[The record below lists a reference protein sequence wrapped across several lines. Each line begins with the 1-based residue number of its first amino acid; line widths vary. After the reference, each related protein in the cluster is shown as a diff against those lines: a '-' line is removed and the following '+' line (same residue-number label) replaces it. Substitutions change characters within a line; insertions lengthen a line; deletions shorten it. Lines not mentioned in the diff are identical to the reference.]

1 MDQATKTQR
10 LFAIEPRLVRIQPPV
25 KISTPTIISSSTIS
39 NSSTLLFQHD
49 YLTKSNLNNDRMPL
63 KPLNINI
70 ANITAPPKIS
80 ANTSYSN
87 SCPNKINVPFRL
99 LNSSNITNTT
109 VPLARVNK
117 INCSTISLAK
127 NSVPPLKS
135 LPGIQV
141 VTNSAA
147 VITAAPAVQC
157 QEVVEVLP
165 ASSNEIYLDS
175 NTLTVEI
182 NNDLLLPQSKQ
193 DPDLLKARQRAA
205 SAIVI
210 AGILKSTVASTSTFQ
225 EQDNVSSEEE
235 IDLASDSDN
244 ELFVD
249 KFINLKNVPPEVKEI
264 LNENDVPNLNTTDLT
279 TSGGET
285 TCESDASALSDVFES
300 KMKPKKL
307 KSRKQRNRTH
317 QQSTS
322 DIERLNDKVLGL
334 LPKDYSNKIVN
345 IEAVDGNDCEQLITT
360 FRVNVSKVDDVIKW
374 KDQFELSS
382 NTNYRVEHTR
392 KPKSEK
398 RIMYKKT
405 FRCHHNT
412 LAEKSQSKTPHEKHT
427 KCPASISQDIYLK
440 THPMEILLKSTHNHP
455 VEAAAGD
462 VLRHRRPCLGTVQ
475 KFTDMFKNTSSR
487 ITPAYAMERNLED
500 LEMSDQDLIKIGDGA
515 FVPERPY
522 KLYKKIMKD
531 QSGEPYGPG
540 MISALEKYV
549 ENYNSECGEVCAKFG
564 SSSDGNDHYIAVCTA
579 MMKRIHTHYKASGEV
594 MFVDSSGCMD
604 NNNARVFVIL
614 TPSVVCGLPL
624 GLLITFSEKEPV
636 ILAALQLWK
645 EVLPENAFYGRGSL
659 GPKIIISDAS
669 TSERNSVS
677 DCWPM
682 ATLLLCLFHVLQAM
696 WRYVW
701 DSHNGVEFKD
711 KAYVYHFFREIV
723 YAPTVEEFKNA
734 YEEAL
739 QDRRLLLYP
748 IVWKHFEDYKNKAKE
763 WALSYRVDLLTRGH
777 HTNNFCEACM
787 RIIKDTILQ
796 RARAYNTVQLLD
808 LLLTKLDKHFKRKLA
823 FVVSN
828 RIRAS
833 RSYKYRIKAEKLKPL
848 VAERLFSSE
857 NLFRVENT
865 QKKTE
870 YVVDSQLNICSCPI
884 GMCGAPCKHQMMVA
898 KKFKISNQQF
908 LPTSDPAF
916 RMILFFIMTGHTNIP
931 DGFLKTLKG
940 DNVSV
945 DLNINPDYSNN
956 TPTNEKENEDKID
969 IPLESSEQPPDL
981 DCLKEEIRNVA
992 EDLCD
997 RLTNSLYLSEPCQK
1011 FVNNYWTIVKR
1022 GNFESTLAS
1031 ALATFSKDQALYA
1044 PTCRKV
1050 NINVQPTAPPRRAK
1064 CNQGG
1069 KHAQAGGRPNM
1080 AVVAETIAVNPR
1092 GDHGYAPPSKVK
1104 RNTQVEP
1111 SWAVPPVKKP
1121 KVRHSL
1127 DSCVGASVR
1136 LPK

>member
-1 MDQATKTQR
+1 M
-10 LFAIEPRLVRIQPPV
+10 L
-25 KISTPTIISSSTIS
+25 
-39 NSSTLLFQHD
+39 
-49 YLTKSNLNNDRMPL
+49 
-63 KPLNINI
+63 
-70 ANITAPPKIS
+70 IT
-80 ANTSYSN
+80 
-87 SCPNKINVPFRL
+87 
-99 LNSSNITNTT
+99 
-109 VPLARVNK
+109 
-117 INCSTISLAK
+117 
-127 NSVPPLKS
+127 
-135 LPGIQV
+135 
-141 VTNSAA
+141 
-147 VITAAPAVQC
+147 
-157 QEVVEVLP
+157 
-165 ASSNEIYLDS
+165 
-175 NTLTVEI
+175 
-182 NNDLLLPQSKQ
+182 
-193 DPDLLKARQRAA
+193 
-205 SAIVI
+205 
-210 AGILKSTVASTSTFQ
+210 
-225 EQDNVSSEEE
+225 
-235 IDLASDSDN
+235 
-244 ELFVD
+244 
-249 KFINLKNVPPEVKEI
+249 LKN
-264 LNENDVPNLNTTDLT
+264 NE
-279 TSGGET
+279 
-285 TCESDASALSDVFES
+285 
-300 KMKPKKL
+300 MK
-307 KSRKQRNRTH
+307 
-317 QQSTS
+317 
-322 DIERLNDKVLGL
+322 
-334 LPKDYSNKIVN
+334 
-345 IEAVDGNDCEQLITT
+345 C
-360 FRVNVSKVDDVIKW
+360 
-374 KDQFELSS
+374 
-382 NTNYRVEHTR
+382 
-392 KPKSEK
+392 
-398 RIMYKKT
+398 
-405 FRCHHNT
+405 
-412 LAEKSQSKTPHEKHT
+412 
-427 KCPASISQDIYLK
+427 SQDIYLK

-475 KFTDMFKNTSSR
+475 KFTDMFKNTCSR

-515 FVPERPY
+515 FVPERPWVY
-522 KLYKKIMKD
+522 KLYKKIMKE
-531 QSGEPYGPG
+531 QCGEPYGPG

-564 SSSDGNDHYIAVCTA
+564 SSADGNDHYIAVCTP
-579 MMKRIHTHYKASGEV
+579 MMKRIHTHYKGSGEV
-594 MFVDSSGCMD
+594 MFIDSSGCMD

-624 GLLITFSEKEPV
+624 GLLITSSEKEPV
-636 ILAALQLWK
+636 VLAALQLWK

-682 ATLLLCLFHVLQAM
+682 AVLLLCLFHVLQAM
-696 WRYVW
+696 WRYIW

-711 KAYVYHFFREIV
+711 KAYVYYLFREIV
-723 YAPTVEEFKNA
+723 YAPTVEEFNNA
-734 YEEAL
+734 YEEAM
-739 QDRRLLLYP
+739 QDQRLLLYP
-748 IVWKHFEDYKNKAKE
+748 IVWKHFDDYKKKAKE
-763 WALSYRVDLLTRGH
+763 WALCYRVDLLTRGH

-808 LLLTKLDKHFKRKLA
+808 LLLTKLEKHFKRKLA

-945 DLNINPDYSNN
+945 DLNINPDYNNN
-956 TPTNEKENEDKID
+956 TPTNENENEDQID
-969 IPLESSEQPPDL
+969 IPLESSDEQPPDL
-981 DCLKEEIRNVA
+981 DCVKEEIRNVA

-1011 FVNNYWTIVKR
+1011 FVKNYWTIVKR

-1044 PTCRKV
+1044 PTCRRI
-1050 NINVQPTAPPRRAK
+1050 NINVQPTAPPRRSK

-1111 SWAVPPVKKP
+1111 SWSVPPVKKP